1 MGSWRDWVKLLLEKR
16 SPVLTTAPPVTAK
29 LQLVVKATQPFESV
43 AMQTRTLLRQV
54 THRAE
59 VRQVLQSR
67 PARANWARLEPAPA
81 A

>member
-16 SPVLTTAPPVTAK
+16 SPVLVTEPPVTAS
-29 LQLVVKATQPFESV
+29 LQRVVKATLQFESV
-43 AMQTRTLLRQV
+43 AMRTLVQQM

-59 VRQVLQSR
+59 VRLVLQSR
-67 PARANWARLEPAPA
+67 PAQANWARLEPAPA

>member
-16 SPVLTTAPPVTAK
+16 SPVLVTAPVTAS
-29 LQLVVKATQPFESV
+29 LQLVVKATLQFESV
-43 AMQTRTLLRQV
+43 AMRTLVQQM

-59 VRQVLQSR
+59 VRLVLQSR
-67 PARANWARLEPAPA
+67 PAQANWARLEPAPA